1 MLLNGENDWPKRA
14 NMICLT
20 DFLVSYGRPAHAHVL
35 EYVDHYE
42 RDEGTGISWSL
53 FGSGAVL
60 KRKAYGLAVGFLQ
73 HENLD

>member
-1 MLLNGENDWPKRA
+1 VKESLWGTFNA
-14 NMICLT
+14 
-20 DFLVSYGRPAHAHVL
+20 VL

-42 RDEGTGISWSL
+42 RDEGAGISWSL